1 MACHFAGVEG
11 GQRIAT
17 PGRAVVGGAGAAADV
32 IPQCLQ
38 VGAFIQGQWQRAAQ
52 VAALAVGQRGLPGAE
67 AVTALMGQRQ
77 LVALVALVGGVAH
90 ARLHHAAGDRAAA
103 VRVGNDRVADAPQA
117 GQAVQRAGLAFAV
130 VVLLPRDVVV
140 QPQLVVIVDA
150 EVQAH
155 AGVPVGVGH
164 RLATATE
171 ADAALPQAA
180 VGQGQCVPLRI
191 GGFGVVVAAAYR
203 QAEAILDQWAAE
215 VNVGGACIAELVV
228 LLHGEALGERAV
240 PAVLV
245 AAGDD
250 VDDAAHR
257 IRAVQGGHRAAYHFD
272 ALDGIQRRQVGE
284 LAAAEVVR
292 VQLADVALAAAIDQ
306 YQGVLGGQAAH
317 RDGGAAVLVDWCR
330 DACSVPRG

>member
-1 MACHFAGVEG
+1 MAAEHVVVVVAQAEGGGQGVGQRPVVLGEQRPHAVLLLRVATVAGTVHAEHAVDHVGVVVLATHGQLVRAEVEVEHGVEHVAFQFHGAQRARQEGLQACHFAGVEG

-117 GQAVQRAGLAFAV
+117 GQAVQPAGLALAV
-130 VVLLPRDVVV
+130 VVLLPRAVLV

-180 VGQGQCVPLRI
+180 VGQ
-191 GGFGVVVAAAYR
+191 
-203 QAEAILDQWAAE
+203 
-215 VNVGGACIAELVV
+215 VG
-228 LLHGEALGERAV
+228 R
-240 PAVLV
+240 
-245 AAGDD
+245 
-250 VDDAAHR
+250 
-257 IRAVQGGHRAAYHFD
+257 
-272 ALDGIQRRQVGE
+272 
-284 LAAAEVVR
+284 
-292 VQLADVALAAAIDQ
+292 
-306 YQGVLGGQAAH
+306 
-317 RDGGAAVLVDWCR
+317 
-330 DACSVPRG
+330 